1 MERKDII
8 TSQLLFTHSPQVNL
22 LNVCKWNNGI
32 TENCN
37 CFVHV
42 LEIGSSATTMEG
54 ISPSLFLK
62 SRIVKKVMDTI
73 MSLVLW
79 VFYSLNKAFV
89 SLLINGLSLH
99 NWLPLLVQWNFSLII
114 NGAMRLFILHL
125 HFFFISNSAAL
136 NQCAGSSLGYLYWI
150 NYKCEKYSFYANT
163 QKRLVFPHSLLS

>member
-1 MERKDII
+1 MQWQCELGWQQESHFSSTHEQFLFIAAMSPDTLSREFYQLCLTGKMERKDII

-99 NWLPLLVQWNFSLII
+99 NWLPLLVQWNF
-114 NGAMRLFILHL
+114 
-125 HFFFISNSAAL
+125 
-136 NQCAGSSLGYLYWI
+136 
-150 NYKCEKYSFYANT
+150 
-163 QKRLVFPHSLLS
+163 